1 MIVSYA
7 WLQIYFK
14 KKLPRFEEVVD
25 LFTFHAFE
33 VERVEKKED
42 DVLIDVK
49 VLPDRAHYALS
60 HRGVARE
67 LAAAMK
73 TEAVIP
79 DVPMVSVA
87 QVPDLAISI
96 ADAEDCTRYIGRRV
110 EGVTMTVSPAWLA
123 ERLAAIGQ
131 RSINPVVDAANYV
144 MFDMGQPLHAF
155 DADKVVG
162 TIVIRRAQKGEQIRT
177 LDGKDVVLDP
187 SMLVI
192 ADEVGPLGIAGIK
205 GGTRAAVTGT
215 TTRLILEAAHFN
227 PVLLRKTSFAV
238 GIRTDASKRF
248 ENGLP
253 FVSPEIAMAE
263 FSALLQ
269 TLLPGVSFGELVD
282 VHEAPP
288 PAISFTISATD
299 VSRRLGV
306 SLTAQ
311 EVKDTLAYLAVS
323 VAGEGDRLTIVPP
336 AYRLDIT
343 RLEDVVEE
351 MGRLKGYDSITESIP
366 QVVAP
371 PAPHKALY
379 WEYNIRNLLLS
390 QGYSE
395 VYTSS
400 FDEQGE
406 REIEKPLAEDKRYL
420 RADLLSGMRRSLSF
434 NSTMMPLL
442 GIDEVKIF
450 EIGKIFTAKGEEHH
464 LCVGIAGVK
473 SKKEKSVN
481 ERIRELR
488 DAFVLYLGA
497 PLSTVCTVDD
507 TGGIILL
514 SGNAIGTINK
524 EDGILECNLDALFA
538 ALPEP
543 TTWDIHLPQK
553 IATRFVPFSLYPFI
567 ARDIAVL
574 VPRNV
579 TADDVWRVMSPAIGP
594 LMKTHRL
601 FDVFEKKD
609 TDGGVKMSY
618 AFRLIFQAMD
628 RTLTDEEV
636 NGYMQDVS
644 DAIHQHD
651 GWKVR

>member
-7 WLQIYFK
+7 WLQTYFK
-14 KKLPRFEEVVD
+14 KKLPRFEEAVD

-33 VERVEKKED
+33 VESVEKKED

-87 QVPDLAISI
+87 QVPDLSISI
-96 ADAEDCTRYIGRRV
+96 ADAEDCARYIGRRV
-110 EGVTMTVSPAWLA
+110 EGVTMTASPAWLA

-162 TIVIRRAQKGEQIRT
+162 SVVIRRAQKGEQIRT

-192 ADEVGPLGIAGIK
+192 ADEIGPLGIAGIK
-205 GGTRAAVTGT
+205 GGTRAAVTDT

-227 PVLLRKTSFAV
+227 PVLLRKTSFAI

-269 TLLPGVSFGELVD
+269 MLLPGVSFGELVD
-282 VHEAPP
+282 VHETPP

-299 VSRRLGV
+299 VAKRLGV

-323 VAGEGDRLTIVPP
+323 VAGEGDHLTIAPP

-351 MGRLKGYDSITESIP
+351 VGRLKGYDSITENVP

-379 WEYNIRNLLLS
+379 WEYNIRNFLLS

-400 FDEQGE
+400 FNEQGE

-488 DAFVLYLGA
+488 DAFVSYLGA

-553 IATRFVPFSLYPFI
+553 SATRFVPFSLYPFI

-574 VPRNV
+574 VPRDV
-579 TADDVWRVMSPAIGP
+579 TADDVWGVMSPVTGP
-594 LMKTHRL
+594 LLKTHRL

-609 TDGGVKMSY
+609 KEGGVKMSY

-636 NGYMQDVS
+636 NGYMQHVS
-644 DAIHQHD
+644 DAVHQHD
-651 GWKVR
+651 GWQVR